1 MKKFNDILMTVVHI
15 LERAIAIVLM
25 FVIVLAAAYMVKE
38 IAGGFSKGF
47 DNDFLKMILASAF
60 NIVIVI
66 EFVRVLIKH
75 TMGTVVETL
84 VFALA
89 RGLIVETEKVW
100 EMAITIVAIVLL
112 LAARKYL
119 FIKDD
124 LKKIKDENG
133 E

>member
-25 FVIVLAAAYMVKE
+25 FVIVLAGAYMVKE
-38 IAGGFSKGF
+38 IAGGFGKGF

-124 LKKIKDENG
+124 LKKIKDENL
-133 E
+133 